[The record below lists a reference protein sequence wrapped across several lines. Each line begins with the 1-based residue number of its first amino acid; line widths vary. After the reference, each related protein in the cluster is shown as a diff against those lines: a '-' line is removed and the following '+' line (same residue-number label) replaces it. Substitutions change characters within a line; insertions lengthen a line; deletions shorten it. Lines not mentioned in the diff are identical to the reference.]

1 MSSLFYRRWRQY
13 FQIPIAGSIER
24 LRPSGY
30 RYYGFLCREMNVR
43 SAVDLRYSNAEIAKA
58 TGIKDHKTLAKA
70 RRELQAAR
78 LIQCFKVPPGVYAH
92 VMLDESGNPIPAPED
107 RRGIRHYENAD
118 ARENRKAQ
126 SEQLEATPAPAPNLM
141 KNEPS
146 RLSETKSL
154 PITTENSRG
163 ECRTHGR
170 VPHWKRGED
179 WICELCHPNPW
190 RPPTADEVGFW

>member
-13 FQIPIAGSIER
+13 FQIPIAGSIEH

-107 RRGIRHYENAD
+107 RRGIRHYENAE
-118 ARENRKAQ
+118 ASENRKAQ
-126 SEQLEATPAPAPNLM
+126 SEQLETTPV
-141 KNEPS
+141 
-146 RLSETKSL
+146 ETKSL
-154 PITTENSRG
+154 LITTENSLG

-179 WICELCHPNPW
+179 WICGLCHPTPW
-190 RPPTADEVGFW
+190 RPPTADEVGF